1 MKHFNRMQSALHLL
15 LLASLLS
22 AVNLAGAQLPIT
34 RRQFQDILAR
44 RCERRGADRFC
55 RIAEHYRSRTA
66 DHAPRERE
74 HTSQWQTIV
83 ARAPVASGCAR
94 NTAQREVSP
103 AVHEGKT
110 PPVRTAVRTR
120 RYSEPYR
127 YAAPRIRRPDL
138 ALLSPQPAPDCEFN
152 RSDLRT
158 VDPVEWA
165 RLKTEYERQCY
176 QDAERAAR
184 DRLAL
189 LQTSSTCEIEPVRQR
204 SSVRR
209 PSAQPR

>member
-1 MKHFNRMQSALHLL
+1 MFINSPARLAVNRNQWHGDCWCSAVSSGLREFASERRRI
-15 LLASLLS
+15 ASLKS
-22 AVNLAGAQLPIT
+22 LAPKLLTVCVMLCSTA
-34 RRQFQDILAR
+34 LA
-44 RCERRGADRFC
+44 
-55 RIAEHYRSRTA
+55 
-66 DHAPRERE
+66 
-74 HTSQWQTIV
+74 
-83 ARAPVASGCAR
+83 GCAR
-94 NTAQREVSP
+94 NPPQREVSP
-103 AVHEGKT
+103 ALREGKA
-110 PPVRTAVRTR
+110 PPIRAAVRIR

-127 YAAPRIRRPDL
+127 YAAPRIRRPDA